1 LTASIS
7 TIDPNTPAGEP
18 VRTCIV
24 TRARQPESR
33 LVRFVRGVDGRV
45 VADLKRALPGRGAW
59 VLRSRDVI
67 GRAIAQKA
75 FSRAFRNES
84 KADQGLAAEVETAL
98 ETNALVALRRA
109 IQPGEVKSAE
119 NYGNAGTVLAEIVR
133 QEEAEKNGETVV
145 RIISIFPGE
154 VSNNNRAIIM
164 LSAHEM
170 SLAFGSSP
178 VLKAF
183 VLDGRF
189 GRAFLNA
196 ANLLRDYRS
205 PATNIVAKQTKL
217 PDTRRGIPQ
226 DMD

>member
-1 LTASIS
+1 M
-7 TIDPNTPAGEP
+7 
-18 VRTCIV
+18 RTCIV

-45 VADLKRALPGRGAW
+45 VADLKRSLPGRGAW
-59 VLRSRDVI
+59 VLRSRDVL

-84 KADQGLAAEVETAL
+84 KADQGLAAEVETGL
-98 ETNALVALRRA
+98 ETVALVALRRA
-109 IQPGEVKSAE
+109 IESGEVNIAAA
-119 NYGNAGTVLAEIVR
+119 YDGAGTVLAEIVR
-133 QEEAEKNGETVV
+133 PEEPEKNDDSGV
-145 RIISIFPGE
+145 RIISILSGE
-154 VSNNNRAIIM
+154 VSNNIPAIIV
-164 LSAHEM
+164 LSRHEM

-196 ANLLRDYRS
+196 AILLQEYRS